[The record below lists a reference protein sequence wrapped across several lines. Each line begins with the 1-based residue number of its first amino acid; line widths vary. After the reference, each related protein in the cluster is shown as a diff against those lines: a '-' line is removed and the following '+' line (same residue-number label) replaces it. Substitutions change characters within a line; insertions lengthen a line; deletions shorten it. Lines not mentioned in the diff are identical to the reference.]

1 MHGDPLTAPDLWQYL
16 LTVACAQRAS
26 DIHLEPTSTG
36 LCCRLRIDGVL
47 SQPAAVSAVAA
58 AVDLGTR
65 EALCA
70 HIKVY
75 AGMDIAQ
82 KRLPQDGRFNFVDN
96 AAHT

>member
-36 LCCRLRIDGVL
+36 LCCRLRIGGLL
-47 SQPAAVSAVAA
+47 SQPAAVNAVAA

-65 EALCA
+65 RHCA
-70 HIKVY
+70 HTSRSTPAWISLKSGFPKTV
-75 AGMDIAQ
+75 AST
-82 KRLPQDGRFNFVDN
+82 L
-96 AAHT
+96 